1 MRPATCYGRL
11 RARVQQGICGALTV
25 GVRAQ
30 TVTETHDA
38 CRMTR
43 AVETLYTRYI
53 KTMAESSP
61 TTAVPHA
68 ADVPPADVPKK
79 EVTLSCNS
87 VKEQLKVALGQD
99 CRLSGSVLHEA
110 IAHIKDVYMTDL
122 CTRIMGALQYNNS
135 KTVTD
140 RLLKVIG
147 VTVWPEVDVPVY
159 HIKLGTIIRML
170 KQRMPGVRIQ
180 QQVRET
186 LQHHL
191 CAYLHVMGILL
202 GRYVQSMGIGLIK
215 VDHIQHVLRTNRIDP
230 IALG

>member
-1 MRPATCYGRL
+1 MPH
-11 RARVQQGICGALTV
+11 AR
-25 GVRAQ
+25 
-30 TVTETHDA
+30 
-38 CRMTR
+38 R
-43 AVETLYTRYI
+43 AVVSSTIIETLYTRYI
-53 KTMAESSP
+53 KTMADSSP
-61 TTAVPHA
+61 TAVPHA
-68 ADVPPADVPKK
+68 DVAPTDVPKK
-79 EVTLSCNS
+79 EATLSCNS

-110 IAHIKDVYMTDL
+110 IAHIKEVYMTDL
-122 CTRIMGALQYNNS
+122 CTRIIGALQYNNS

-170 KQRMPGVRIQ
+170 KERMPGVRIQ
-180 QQVRET
+180 QQVRKT

-202 GRYVQSMGIGLIK
+202 GRYVQSTGIGLIK